1 MRVIFILLLA
11 LNITSVKASDL
22 GSVTVRFID
31 TFVVY
36 PQNIKNLTEENSNA
50 CIIETIDGISAH
62 PGGCSKHIG
71 MFLKLWEAGHPNV
84 PYVVEHNGLRWG
96 E

>member
-1 MRVIFILLLA
+1 MRIIFILFLA
-11 LNITSVKASDL
+11 LNITSVKANDL
-22 GSVTVRFID
+22 GSVTIRFID

-36 PQNIKNLTEENSNA
+36 PKKIKNLTESNSNA

-62 PGGCSKHIG
+62 PGPCSKHVRL
-71 MFLKLWEAGHPNV
+71 FLKLWEAGHPNV
-84 PYVVEHNGLRWG
+84 PYVVEENGNRWA